1 MKFGRFTWGKDTH
14 PENDK
19 PTNPN
24 EVLHEIA
31 YIVMKMGSGELT
43 AKDQEYVA
51 ENLDSMLADEHL
63 QEMWSHVHI
72 GQPIFPY
79 KTQLRSIAAEWKRT
93 HPNFNQEP
101 FYLEGKTLVVVPG
114 QSGVEVYVVQKIKN
128 KGKPDETVDLEGQSP
143 WLVGQP
149 SSSKLDILALIANQR
164 REDKILDEN
173 RRVRQIL
180 GGKS

>member
-1 MKFGRFTWGKDTH
+1 MTKFGRFTWGKDTH
-14 PENDK
+14 PEADK
-19 PTNPN
+19 TVNPA
-24 EVLHEIA
+24 EVLHEPA
-31 YIVMKMGSGELT
+31 YMVMKMGSGELT

-93 HPNFNQEP
+93 HPHIDTTPYLIQEKWAVMP
-101 FYLEGKTLVVVPG
+101 TN
-114 QSGVEVYVVQKIKN
+114 SGVEVYEILEKKGDNVKVGSTPWIVAPVASTQK
-128 KGKPDETVDLEGQSP
+128 DVLQ
-143 WLVGQP
+143 
-149 SSSKLDILALIANQR
+149 LIGNQL

-173 RRVRQIL
+173 RKIRDIL
-180 GGKS
+180 SGRK